1 MGKIIVIVLGFF
13 LGGCASVMEQ
23 TTPTFYDLDTG
34 KATNFRT
41 MTLTEVNAFAPTT
54 TVQIVLKCEP
64 KVSETAMPRC
74 RPSDVGQHNATPGVV
89 TGFGSAVINSAAVV
103 GGAHLIGK
111 GISESGDKIDN
122 SEEQNITQGDHS
134 EVLFGESVTNY

>member
-13 LGGCASVMEQ
+13 MGGCASVMEQ
-23 TTPTFYDLDTG
+23 TTPTFHDLDTG

-41 MTLTEVNAFAPTT
+41 MTLIEVNAFAPTP

-64 KVSETAMPRC
+64 KVSETALPRC

-111 GISESGDKIDN
+111 GLSESGDNETEDN
-122 SEEQNITQGDHS
+122 STNNNVEDGVIKM
-134 EVLFGESVTNY
+134 GETTHY